1 MTLDPRQNAFR
12 ADLADARLAGQVEAV
27 RFVDGERRRITA
39 PVAAVRRE
47 PRLDA
52 AVDSEALLGEVARV
66 FETTA
71 EGWCWVQLE
80 ADGYVGFVAAEAIG
94 ALDPEPTHRVTA
106 LRTFV
111 YPAADMKLP
120 PLAVLPFGAQLV
132 LGEPAETR
140 KTPYYWLADGS
151 GAVVARHVAPM
162 GAPVEPDFVAAAAR
176 FLETPYLWG
185 GRSALGIDCSGLVQT
200 ALAAAGISAPRD
212 SDQQA
217 AALGTPV
224 EGGVEAGLQRGDL
237 VFWKGHVGIMTDPAT
252 LLHAS
257 GHHMAVV
264 MEPLAGALARYAE
277 LGVSPIGVRRLA
289 ASL

>member
-1 MTLDPRQNAFR
+1 VTLDPRLNAFR
-12 ADLADARLAGQVEAV
+12 PDLADARLAGQVEAT
-27 RFVDGERRRITA
+27 RFVAGEHRRIIV
-39 PVAAVRRE
+39 PVAPIRHA
-47 PRLDA
+47 PRADA
-52 AVDSEALLGEVARV
+52 AIDSEALQGETVRV

-94 ALDPEPTHRVTA
+94 PIAPEPTHRVTA

-120 PLAVLPFGAQLV
+120 PLATLAFGSRIA

-140 KTPYYWLADGS
+140 KTPYFWLADGS
-151 GAVVARHVAPM
+151 GAVVARHVAPVD
-162 GAPVEPDFVAAAAR
+162 APPEADFVAVAAR

-185 GRSALGIDCSGLVQT
+185 GRSAFGIDCSGLVQA
-200 ALAAAGISAPRD
+200 ALAATGRAAPRD

-217 AALGTPV
+217 AALGAPV
-224 EGGVEAGLQRGDL
+224 EGGVDADLARGDL
-237 VFWKGHVGIMTDPAT
+237 VFWTGHVGILRDATT

-264 MEPLAGALARYAE
+264 AEPLDVAIARYAG
-277 LGVSPIGVRRLA
+277 LGVAPTGVRRLG
-289 ASL
+289 